1 MAAAPWVLRSLL
13 FVPGHASRMIEKARG
28 AGADALILDLEDG
41 VAPAQKS
48 EARRAI
54 ASALEEG
61 FPESLIVFL
70 RVNSLGS
77 GLLDLDLHDALRPR
91 VNGICLP
98 KCTAA
103 AETHAVDARL
113 RVVED
118 HHRLARGR
126 LRLLPMIES
135 PEGVVDAPAIARQCH
150 RVCALAFGA
159 EDFTAELGVARTSE
173 GAELAF
179 ARAAVS
185 LAAHA
190 AGIDPID
197 GIYADFRDEVG
208 LRADTI
214 AARRL
219 GYAGKMVIHPAQIT
233 PVHEVFAPT
242 AEEVERS
249 RRIVAAF
256 EGAQATGSGVTVVDG
271 SMVDLPVALRAQQV
285 LEKARRS
292 SGPSGAPRAG
302 SGGPGRT

>member
-13 FVPGHASRMIEKARG
+13 FVPGHASRKIEKARG

-41 VAPAQKS
+41 VAPAQKPD
-48 EARRAI
+48 ARRAI
-54 ASALEEG
+54 AGALEEG

-77 GLLDLDLHDALRPR
+77 GLLDLDLHDAIRPR

-98 KCTAA
+98 KCADA
-103 AETHAVDARL
+103 VETLAVDARL
-113 RVVED
+113 RGVED
-118 HHRLARGR
+118 HYRVPRGH

-135 PEGVVDAPAIARQCH
+135 PEGVVDAPAIARECH

-159 EDFTAELGVARTSE
+159 EDFTAGLGVTRTSE

-197 GIYADFRDEVG
+197 GIYADFRDEAG
-208 LRADTI
+208 LRADTA

-219 GYAGKMVIHPAQIT
+219 GYAGKMLIHPAQIA
-233 PVHEVFAPT
+233 PVHEVLAPT

-256 EGAQATGSGVTVVDG
+256 DEARAAGSGVTVVDG
-271 SMVDLPVALRAQQV
+271 AMVDLPVALRAQQV
-285 LEKARRS
+285 LERARRS
-292 SGPSGAPRAG
+292 SGPTTEPRGG
-302 SGGPGRT
+302 SGGPARA